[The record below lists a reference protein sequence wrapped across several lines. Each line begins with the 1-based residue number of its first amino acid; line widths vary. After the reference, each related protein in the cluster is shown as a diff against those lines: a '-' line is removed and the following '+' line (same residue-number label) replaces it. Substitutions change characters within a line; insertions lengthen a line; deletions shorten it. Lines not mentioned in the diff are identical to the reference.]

1 MSSRRTLV
9 RVAAPLAG
17 LLAAGLLTYTASTA
31 AFTATTTSPGNVF
44 DAGQLSL
51 TNNTGPG
58 GTYAVTGTA
67 RFTAVNI
74 RPGQALQRCITV
86 RSDGGAAGGLRF
98 RAENVTGTG
107 LQNRL
112 RIRVQR
118 VVLPTGT
125 GPGTTIPAT
134 CTGYPTT
141 GNLTIHNVFLP
152 ALPTTY
158 AAGTNTVALP
168 SGVTSNVAYRIRWT
182 FVSTGSNASDNLL
195 QGTTAAADLV
205 WELR

>member
-1 MSSRRTLV
+1 MSSRRRLL
-9 RVAAPLAG
+9 RAAAPIVGLA
-17 LLAAGLLTYTASTA
+17 LAGLLTYTASSA
-31 AFTATTTSPGNVF
+31 AFTGSTVSPGNTWE
-44 DAGQLSL
+44 AGELSL
-51 TNNTGPG
+51 TNSTGPG

-67 RFTAVNI
+67 RFTAANI
-74 RPGQALQRCITV
+74 RPGQAQQRCLTV
-86 RSDGGAAGGLRF
+86 RSDGATAGGLRF
-98 RAENVTGTG
+98 RAENVSGTG

-125 GPGTTIPAT
+125 GPGTTIPAN
-134 CTGYPTT
+134 CAGYPTL

-168 SGVTSNVAYRIRWT
+168 SGATSNVAYRIRWT
-182 FVSTGSNASDNLL
+182 FVSTGTNAGDNLL
-195 QGTTAAADLV
+195 QGSSAAADLV
-205 WELR
+205 WELQ